1 MSRSAPPIIR
11 LARLGR
17 GRAEG
22 AGEGGFCARFKVPPL
37 FWKRTSRPLRD
48 TLHGTY
54 IIPPFVQLS
63 RVRPDRVVD
72 LRLFANRQ

>member
-22 AGEGGFCARFKVPPL
+22 AGEGGFSRAIQDFCLCSECARVMQSSPQGVL
-37 FWKRTSRPLRD
+37 VDLTLRD
-48 TLHGTY
+48 RRITFL
-54 IIPPFVQLS
+54 LL
-63 RVRPDRVVD
+63 
-72 LRLFANRQ
+72 LRS